1 LRPGEQGCE
10 ARRLLVTRRAADQV
24 LRHAGERRGRIR
36 PCSDRLHVLIQ
47 KLEAHVTAHA
57 GREFVPHNAGQVA
70 FHDQMRKLW
79 EDHITWTRLAIVCAV
94 DELPDTALTV
104 NRLLRNQDD
113 IGAAIVPFYGQAA
126 GDHLAALLHEHI
138 NTAVELVLAAKSGD
152 TAGFDDAKARWYAN
166 GNEIADFLA
175 AANPRFWPRDVM
187 RDAMKMHLDHT
198 LAEAAHRIAGD
209 HAAEIAD
216 YEQVH
221 AHILKMADLL
231 SAGIM
236 QQFPSRFDGEAH

>member
-1 LRPGEQGCE
+1 MPGI
-10 ARRLLVTRRAADQV
+10 TNV
-24 LRHAGERRGRIR
+24 LRGRVRIAAAAALLAAVLSAALLWTSAIAGASQGGR
-36 PCSDRLHVLIQ
+36 V
-47 KLEAHVTAHA
+47 
-57 GREFVPHNAGQVA
+57 FVPHTANQVA

-79 EDHITWTRLAIVCAV
+79 EDHITWTRLAIIGAV

-104 NRLLRNQDD
+104 DRLLRNQDD

-126 GDHLAALLHEHI
+126 GDQLTVLLREHI
-138 NTAVELVLAAKSGD
+138 TTAVELILAAKSGD
-152 TAGFDDAKARWYAN
+152 TAGFEDAKTRWYAN
-166 GNEIADFLA
+166 GEQIADFLA

-187 RDAMKMHLDHT
+187 RDAMKMHLDQT

-216 YEQVH
+216 YEEVH
-221 AHILKMADLL
+221 AHILVMADLL

-236 QQFPSRFDGEAH
+236 QQFPSRFNGGVH

>member
-1 LRPGEQGCE
+1 MPGI
-10 ARRLLVTRRAADQV
+10 TYV
-24 LRHAGERRGRIR
+24 LRGRVRLAAAVALAVAVLVGMVGWTGASAGA
-36 PCSDRLHVLIQ
+36 Q
-47 KLEAHVTAHA
+47 QA

-79 EDHITWTRLAIVCAV
+79 EDHVTWTRLAIVCAV

-104 NRLLRNQDD
+104 DRLLRNQDD

-126 GDHLAALLHEHI
+126 GEHLTALLREHI
-138 NTAVELVLAAKSGD
+138 NTAVELILAAKSGD

-166 GNEIADFLA
+166 GEEIADFLA
-175 AANPRFWPRDVM
+175 AANPRFWPSDVM
-187 RDAMKMHLDHT
+187 RDAMKMHLDQT

-216 YEQVH
+216 YEEVH

-236 QQFPSRFDGEAH
+236 QQFPSRFNGGAN

>member
-1 LRPGEQGCE
+1 MPGI
-10 ARRLLVTRRAADQV
+10 TNV
-24 LRHAGERRGRIR
+24 LRGRVRLAAAVALAAAVVFATLGWTGANAG
-36 PCSDRLHVLIQ
+36 VQ
-47 KLEAHVTAHA
+47 QA
-57 GREFVPHNAGQVA
+57 GRKFVPHNAGQVA

-79 EDHITWTRLAIVCAV
+79 EDHITWTRLAIIGAV

-104 NRLLRNQDD
+104 DRLLRNQDD

-126 GDHLAALLHEHI
+126 GDQLTVLLREHI
-138 NTAVELVLAAKSGD
+138 RTAVELILAAKSGD
-152 TAGFDDAKARWYAN
+152 TAGFEDAKTRWYAN
-166 GNEIADFLA
+166 GEQIADFLA

-187 RDAMKMHLDHT
+187 RDAMTMHLDQT

-216 YEQVH
+216 YEEVH
-221 AHILKMADLL
+221 AHILVMADLL

-236 QQFPSRFDGEAH
+236 QQFPSRFNGGVH

>member
-1 LRPGEQGCE
+1 MPGITNVLRGRVRI
-10 ARRLLVTRRAADQV
+10 AAAAALAVALVSAALVWTGASAGADQ
-24 LRHAGERRGRIR
+24 GGR
-36 PCSDRLHVLIQ
+36 VF
-47 KLEAHVTAHA
+47 A
-57 GREFVPHNAGQVA
+57 PHNAGQVA

-79 EDHITWTRLAIVCAV
+79 EDHITWTRLAIVGAV

-104 NRLLRNQDD
+104 DRLLRNQDD
-113 IGAAIVPFYGQAA
+113 IGAAIAPFYGEQA
-126 GDHLAALLHEHI
+126 GHDLSVLLREHI
-138 NTAVELVLAAKSGD
+138 NTAVEVILAAKAGD
-152 TAGFDDAKARWYAN
+152 TTGFEDAKARWYAN
-166 GNEIADFLA
+166 GEQIADFLA

-187 RDAMKMHLDHT
+187 RDAMKMHLDQT
-198 LAEAAHRIAGD
+198 LAETAHRIRGD

-236 QQFPSRFDGEAH
+236 QQFPSRFNGGID